1 METECNSK
9 QFEFEGF
16 GSRKVV
22 GSFDG
27 GARRPDIW
35 KGVSF
40 YIHFMITLSF
50 FCYFWFHRLTN
61 RSQIRLKNGKTL
73 AINKNSN

>member
-1 METECNSK
+1 METQCMSK

-27 GARRPDIW
+27 GA
-35 KGVSF
+35 
-40 YIHFMITLSF
+40 ITSDGGAVLLRETDKAIGLSKMVAQL
-50 FCYFWFHRLTN
+50 YAPA
-61 RSQIRLKNGKTL
+61 QY
-73 AINKNSN
+73 